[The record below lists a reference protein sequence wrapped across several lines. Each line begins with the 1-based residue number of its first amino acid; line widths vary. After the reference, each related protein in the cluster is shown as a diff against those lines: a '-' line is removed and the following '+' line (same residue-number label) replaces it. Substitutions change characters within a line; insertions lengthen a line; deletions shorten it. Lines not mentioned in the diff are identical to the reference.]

1 MCGVIKTLGNCF
13 FFAKIYEVNSVT
25 RVQDKGKKMS
35 PIIKGDDVNLPD
47 DEVLLA
53 AVARRPFRP
62 PPEWP
67 IRVKE
72 YLDVDSRSQTCGSKN
87 ASQSE

>member
-1 MCGVIKTLGNCF
+1 
-13 FFAKIYEVNSVT
+13 
-25 RVQDKGKKMS
+25 MS

-53 AVARRPFRP
+53 AVARRPSRP

-87 ASQSE
+87 ASQSEWSVPKAWSIEVLTYIL